1 MSASPVIPF
10 VHTLTRPP
18 AGTVTG
24 DVITT
29 ASVRVTASVPVAAVA
44 RFELASST
52 YVSNCQP
59 GLFVKAHN
67 NPPFGLRLGPLRP
80 SLRAGPGVALSA
92 ARSAASKP
100 AAREETQPPA
110 Q

>member
-1 MSASPVIPF
+1 MSREPGDPLRPHA
-10 VHTLTRPP
+10 TRPP

-80 SLRAGPGVALSA
+80 SSGLARA
-92 ARSAASKP
+92 
-100 AAREETQPPA
+100 
-110 Q
+110 